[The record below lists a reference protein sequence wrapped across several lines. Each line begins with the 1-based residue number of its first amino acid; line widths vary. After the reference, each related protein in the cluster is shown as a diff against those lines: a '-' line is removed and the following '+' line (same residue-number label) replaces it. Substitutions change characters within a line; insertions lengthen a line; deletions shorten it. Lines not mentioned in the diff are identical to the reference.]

1 MKTFSQFKEQM
12 IAPSN
17 QVVKGQRLLDLRTSD
32 EKLAALKKRAKIWK
46 DNDLYNK
53 KP

>member
-12 IAPSN
+12 VAPSN
-17 QVVKGQRLLDLRTSD
+17 QVVKGQRLLDLRSSD
-32 EKLAALKKRAKIWK
+32 EKMSALKKRAKIWK

-53 KP
+53 KL

>member
-12 IAPSN
+12 VAPTN
-17 QVVKGQRLLDLRTSD
+17 QVVKGQSLLDLRTSD
-32 EKLAALKKRAKIWK
+32 EKMAALKKRADLWK
-46 DNDLYNK
+46 KYNLYK